1 MQQYADVP
9 AVMLSSPWLWN
20 QAHQKIDI
28 MAGMAEFE
36 NLIKS
41 MGVEDEGMV
50 TQAQQV
56 LEFDLTAL
64 TARRYG
70 RC

>member
-1 MQQYADVP
+1 MCNSMHADVA
-9 AVMLSSPWLWN
+9 AVMLSSPWFHN

-56 LEFDLTAL
+56 LEFDYCSDSA
-64 TARRYG
+64 
-70 RC
+70 